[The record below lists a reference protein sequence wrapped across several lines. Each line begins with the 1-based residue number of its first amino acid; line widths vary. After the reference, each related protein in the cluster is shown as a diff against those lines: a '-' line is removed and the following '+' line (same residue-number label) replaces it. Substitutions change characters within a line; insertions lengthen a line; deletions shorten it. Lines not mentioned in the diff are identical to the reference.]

1 MTSITRTELKERLAI
16 GDITLVDALPVN
28 YYMAGHLPGAVSLPP
43 GRVAELAPQLLPDLS
58 KTIVVY
64 GGSSICQNSAITT
77 EVLKNLGYTDVR
89 RYIEGK
95 EDWRGAGLPLET
107 TGDETHTA
115 N

>member
-1 MTSITRTELKERLAI
+1 MTSITRNEIKERLAL

-43 GRVAELAPQLLPDLS
+43 GRVAELAPQLLQDMS

-64 GGSSICQNSAITT
+64 CSSSICQNSAITA

-89 RYIEGK
+89 RYVEGK
-95 EDWRGAGLPLET
+95 EDWRSAGLPLERI
-107 TGDETHTA
+107 GEETPSAH
-115 N
+115 

>member
-1 MTSITRTELKERLAI
+1 MTSISRNEIKERLET

-64 GGSSICQNSAITT
+64 CSSSICQNSAITT

-95 EDWRGAGLPLET
+95 EDWRSAGLPIEM
-107 TGDETHTA
+107 TGEEHPA
-115 N
+115 A

>member
-1 MTSITRTELKERLAI
+1 MTSITRNEIRERLAS

-28 YYMAGHLPGAVSLPP
+28 YYMAGHLPGAISLPP

-64 GGSSICQNSAITT
+64 CSSSICQNSAITT

-89 RYIEGK
+89 RYVEGK
-95 EDWRGAGLPLET
+95 EDWRSAGLPLET
-107 TGDETHTA
+107 TGDEKPA
-115 N
+115 R